1 MGPSH
6 DKSRA
11 DRRSGILPGL
21 FGKLPGNLGDVGR
34 IMSKDQL
41 MPLDPGAKKHSSV
54 SPSPSVHGRS
64 DLAGGGWHHNSS
76 EDTPDSSRHSLE
88 PGEVNMPTSI
98 PEKVT
103 GSSLTNSPKVGGI
116 PRSASLKDGTGD
128 VTRRNRG
135 QRPRKHSDPMQR
147 SVAR

>member
-41 MPLDPGAKKHSSV
+41 MPLDPGSKKHSSV
-54 SPSPSVHGRS
+54 SPSPGVHGRS
-64 DLAGGGWHHNSS
+64 DLAGGWQHNSNS

-88 PGEVNMPTSI
+88 PCEVMPT
-98 PEKVT
+98 
-103 GSSLTNSPKVGGI
+103 
-116 PRSASLKDGTGD
+116 
-128 VTRRNRG
+128 RR
-135 QRPRKHSDPMQR
+135 
-147 SVAR
+147 